1 MPGPGIA
8 CSGGYA
14 WFKRRYQVSL
24 RQPFRLNCDN
34 AVRRA
39 FSAAKQQ
46 YGAPRLAAELPEYN
60 VKTIAVSQHRQG
72 LRAKASREFSP
83 GLAVTSGRAVSK
95 ITSG

>member
-60 VKTIAVSQHRQG
+60 VKTIAVSQHRKSQ
-72 LRAKASREFSP
+72 P
-83 GLAVTSGRAVSK
+83 GVQSGPCCHFWQS
-95 ITSG
+95 SE